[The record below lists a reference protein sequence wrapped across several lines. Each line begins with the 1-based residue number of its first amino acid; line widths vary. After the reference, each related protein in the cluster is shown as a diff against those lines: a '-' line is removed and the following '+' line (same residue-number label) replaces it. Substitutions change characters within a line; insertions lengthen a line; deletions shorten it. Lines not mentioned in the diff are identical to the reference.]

1 MFVSVVKLFLF
12 VDLVGVALVVPLL
25 PALALERMSQS
36 LFGLSGSVYG
46 LLQIFSAPLVLSLA
60 DSPSVD
66 RRMLLALSS
75 FLTAFSYLLLAL
87 SSSSVPLFFCSRVL
101 AGCVRHSAS
110 LSKTLL
116 EGELHLGDLQILSSV
131 AFVAGPLVAT
141 RLPRRWACFLSVACL
156 LAAAVVAL
164 ILPNNRREEEDSDEK
179 KKNEKPSETT
189 SATTATTTTTTASS
203 PSSTKASP
211 SSSSLP
217 RRLLMRS
224 GLSSFGASLFSSA
237 LYASFEARTSGT
249 LRSVAAASNVVALVI
264 SRKFGSIPTVVLALS
279 MSVSMLVL
287 AEAPLYILPIASGCG
302 ALLSRSLTGSL
313 LSSRPLSQRGEL
325 VG

>member
-1 MFVSVVKLFLF
+1 M
-12 VDLVGVALVVPLL
+12 VPLL

-189 SATTATTTTTTASS
+189 SATTATTTTTTTTASS